1 MQLDKTAIVIAQRS
15 AIDII
20 DLSLLVMRTYAG
32 SIVYFTILGAAP
44 FALLNLLLSIP
55 ILQYDSLATESIW
68 YSSPWIY
75 RVRYYFVATGAVFLQ
90 APIAL
95 CLVTNFIGQSV
106 FVERQS
112 AAQVGRAVFGQW
124 PQVFTV
130 LGLLRLG
137 LVSYIP
143 LVLLCLIPEFRPEVE
158 VTIYLLGMIGVAYL
172 VRAFRPF
179 SPEILVLER
188 SPLFVGK
195 KKADKGVSQSYR
207 KRSSWLYSAQYND
220 NFGIHLILS
229 LVGAATVLALCSG
242 ALFVSGVVFG
252 KWEAG
257 VLMDA
262 IIFPLCLWTVA
273 SWMTVLR
280 FLFYMN
286 SRIRSEGWEIE
297 LRFKAEA
304 ERWKETLA

>member
-15 AIDII
+15 AVDII
-20 DLSLLVMRTYAG
+20 DLSLMVMRTYAS
-32 SIVYFTILGAAP
+32 SIVLFTVLGVAP
-44 FALLNLLLSIP
+44 FALLNLLLAIP
-55 ILQYDSLATESIW
+55 LLQYDSLATESIW

-75 RVRYYFVATGAVFLQ
+75 RVRYYLVATGAVFLQ
-90 APIAL
+90 APLAL
-95 CLVTNFIGQSV
+95 SLVTNFIGQSV

-112 AAQVGRAVFGQW
+112 ASQVGRAVLGQW
-124 PQVFTV
+124 RQVFTI

-137 LVSYIP
+137 LVSYLP
-143 LVLLCLIPEFRPEVE
+143 LVLMCLAPEFVPQIE
-158 VTIYLLGMIGVAYL
+158 VTIYLLGMVGMTYL

-179 SPEILVLER
+179 SPEILVLEK
-188 SPLFVGK
+188 SQLFVDK
-195 KKADKGVSQSYR
+195 KKADKGTSQSYR
-207 KRSSWLYSAQYND
+207 KRSAWLYSAQYND

-229 LVGAATVLALCSG
+229 LIGAATVLALFSG

-252 KWEAG
+252 KWESG
-257 VLMDA
+257 LLMDA
-262 IIFPLCLWTVA
+262 IIYPVCLWSVA

-304 ERWKETLA
+304 ERWKESIA